1 MEFRILSHIYLDI
14 VLTNWAEAAYVANE
28 FPTEFR
34 DNRKNDYGWTPL
46 HLAADYGYLNQIPA
60 LSAKFLVAKTKHGF
74 TPPHCAADS
83 HHLDQ
88 ITDLSITI
96 TATVGILRKALWA
109 RSISVFTEDFRR
121 NGADYNHRPQI
132 RNALLAAAHALPRL
146 RPSQRTAVKA
156 AICAA
161 QEGGFVLPPETL
173 IDLL

>member
-1 MEFRILSHIYLDI
+1 MHQAAAKGTLSNLSG
-14 VLTNWAEAAYVANE
+14 VTAELLANV
-28 FPTEFR
+28 
-34 DNRKNDYGWTPL
+34 KNDYGWTPL

-121 NGADYNHRPQI
+121 HGAAYNKCPAI
-132 RNALLAAAHALPRL
+132 RRALLRASCFPILAVVVLPVV
-146 RPSQRTAVKA
+146 S
-156 AICAA
+156 
-161 QEGGFVLPPETL
+161 EGGAKLGG
-173 IDLL
+173 

>member
-1 MEFRILSHIYLDI
+1 MDI